1 MLGVTSQPGDVA
13 PGAEGDHGEG
23 WMSQQSGRAW
33 ELAEVTIPLGVP
45 LNDVPVDEAT
55 KQCVQSLIES
65 YLQAAR
71 QEGWTPLSPRDWDAL
86 WSEGRIEVC
95 VRTAW
100 LGLIGQAE
108 IAAAMVRLGRPV
120 PNSAVAV

>member
-1 MLGVTSQPGDVA
+1 
-13 PGAEGDHGEG
+13 
-23 WMSQQSGRAW
+23 MSQQSGRAW
-33 ELAEVTIPLGVP
+33 ELAEVTIPLGLP

-71 QEGWTPLSPRDWDAL
+71 REGWTPLSPRDWDAL
-86 WSEGRIEVC
+86 WREGRIEVR

-108 IAAAMVRLGRPV
+108 IAAAVVRLGRPV
-120 PNSAVAV
+120 PTSAIAV